1 MINVR
6 NYLWLKTVN
15 VWQSK
20 SNLIECNYERGAEIT
35 AEEIVQNYQV
45 KLLKIIFHQIDVLMK
60 KKEKAD
66 INASKLAENGN
77 TVRTSAYWK
86 STGNAEY
93 YIKEMYEKLSALAEI
108 DRLFHWSS
116 RLHQEQLQ
124 FVSKYPKVMEKYR
137 QSN

>member
-1 MINVR
+1 M
-6 NYLWLKTVN
+6 
-15 VWQSK
+15 
-20 SNLIECNYERGAEIT
+20 IECNYERGAEVT
-35 AEEIVQNYQV
+35 TEEIVQNYQV
-45 KLLKIIFHQIDVLMK
+45 KLLKIIFKEIDSLMK

-66 INASKLAENGN
+66 INASKLAENGHS
-77 TVRTSAYWK
+77 VRTSAYWK
-86 STGNAEY
+86 STGNAEF
-93 YIKEMYEKLSALAEI
+93 YIKEMYAKLSALAEI

>member
-20 SNLIECNYERGAEIT
+20 SNLIECNYERGAEMT